1 MEGMELRGRSQAE
14 VSLSGGSDVWVK
26 KDKSQMT
33 VGSGW
38 EGWVVGEMALGPE
51 TWGRSGFMW
60 NLEKS
65 V

>member
-1 MEGMELRGRSQAE
+1 MELRGGSQAE

-33 VGSGW
+33 VGSGR
-38 EGWVVGEMALGPE
+38 EGWVVGEMTLGLE

-60 NLEKS
+60 NLEES